1 MKPKGGTMDYSTI
14 QFEIEDG
21 LARIRLNR
29 PEVLNAWNL
38 KMSEEVS
45 DAVQRVNANKDVQVL
60 IVSGNGRT
68 FCSGHDLKE
77 AFQKPD
83 EQGFPSDL
91 MSFID
96 YERRKIVNPKESLRD
111 VRVPTIAQVQGH
123 AIAGGFV
130 LMNMCDL
137 VIAAEGTKM
146 GLYGVKFGPPPD
158 ENMPYLWMMPIRML
172 KEMCFTGR
180 LYDAETFHGMG
191 LVNKVVPLKKLEN
204 EVMTLAKEI
213 MNINPVV
220 NRLTKENI
228 HHCLDIMGYS
238 NTQLSSALY
247 HWIGHQVIGT
257 RGGFEAFGQLG
268 PKWFIE
274 KTKEGAFRDSETIAK
289 TSKNALE
296 ELKKKKRKKT

>member
-1 MKPKGGTMDYSTI
+1 MNYTTI
-14 QFEIEDG
+14 QFEIQEG
-21 LARIRLNR
+21 IARIKLNR

-38 KMSEEVS
+38 KMSEEVN
-45 DAVQRVNANKDVQVL
+45 DAIQRVNADKNVRVL
-60 IVSGNGRT
+60 ILSGNGRT

-96 YERRKIVNPKESLRD
+96 YERKKIVNPKENLRT
-111 VRVPTIAQVQGH
+111 VKVPTIAQVQGH

-137 VIAAEGTKM
+137 VIAAEGTQM

-158 ENMPYLWMMPIRML
+158 ENIPYLWMMPIRML
-172 KEMCFTGR
+172 KEMVFTGR
-180 LYDAETFHGMG
+180 LYDAEEFYRIG
-191 LVNKVVPLKKLEN
+191 LVNKVVSLEKLEE
-204 EVMTLAKEI
+204 EVMALAKEI
-213 MNINPVV
+213 MSINPVV

-257 RGGFEAFGQLG
+257 RGGFEAYGELG
-268 PKWFIE
+268 PKWFIQ
-274 KTKEGAFRDSETIAK
+274 KTKEGAFKDFEATDK
-289 TSKNALE
+289 TNREAMK
-296 ELKKKKRKKT
+296 ELKRKKGKKG

>member
-1 MKPKGGTMDYSTI
+1 MNYETI
-14 QFEIEDG
+14 QFGIQNG
-21 LARIRLNR
+21 VARIILNR
-29 PEVLNAWNL
+29 PEVLNAWNM
-38 KMSEEVS
+38 KMSEEVN
-45 DAVQRVNANKDVQVL
+45 DAVQRVNDDKEARVL
-60 IVSGNGRT
+60 ILSGNGRS
-68 FCSGHDLKE
+68 FCAGHDLKE

-96 YERRKIVNPKESLRD
+96 YERKKIVNPKENLRT
-111 VRVPTIAQVQGH
+111 VKVPTIAQVQGH

-158 ENMPYLWMMPIRML
+158 ENIPYLWMMPIRML
-172 KEMCFTGR
+172 KEMVFTGR
-180 LYDAETFHGMG
+180 LYDAEEFYRIG
-191 LVNKVVPLKKLEN
+191 LINKVVSLEKLEE
-204 EVMTLAKEI
+204 EVMALAKEI
-213 MNINPVV
+213 MSINPVV

-257 RGGFEAFGQLG
+257 RGGFEAYGELG
-268 PKWFIE
+268 PKWFIQ
-274 KTKEGAFRDSETIAK
+274 KTKEGAFKDFEATDK
-289 TSKNALE
+289 TNKEAME
-296 ELKKKKRKKT
+296 ELKRKKGKKG

>member
-1 MKPKGGTMDYSTI
+1 MNYTTI
-14 QFEIEDG
+14 QFEIQEG
-21 LARIRLNR
+21 IARIKLNR

-38 KMSEEVS
+38 KMSEEVN
-45 DAVQRVNANKDVQVL
+45 DAIQRVNADKNVRVL
-60 IVSGNGRT
+60 ILSGNGRT

-96 YERRKIVNPKESLRD
+96 YERKKIVNPKENLRT
-111 VRVPTIAQVQGH
+111 VKVPTIAQVQGH

-137 VIAAEGTKM
+137 VIAAEGTQM

-158 ENMPYLWMMPIRML
+158 ENIPYLWMMPIRML
-172 KEMCFTGR
+172 KEMVFTGR
-180 LYDAETFHGMG
+180 LYDAEEFYRIG
-191 LVNKVVPLKKLEN
+191 LVNKVVSLEKLEE
-204 EVMTLAKEI
+204 EVMALAKEI
-213 MNINPVV
+213 MSINPVV

-257 RGGFEAFGQLG
+257 RGGFEAYGELG
-268 PKWFIE
+268 PKWFIQ
-274 KTKEGAFRDSETIAK
+274 KTKEGAFKDFEATDK
-289 TSKNALE
+289 TNREAME
-296 ELKKKKRKKT
+296 ELKRKKGKKG

>member
-1 MKPKGGTMDYSTI
+1 MNYTTI
-14 QFEIEDG
+14 QFEIQEG
-21 LARIRLNR
+21 IARIKLNR

-38 KMSEEVS
+38 KMSEEVN
-45 DAVQRVNANKDVQVL
+45 DAIQRVNADKNVRVL
-60 IVSGNGRT
+60 ILSGNGRT

-83 EQGFPSDL
+83 EQGFPSEL

-96 YERRKIVNPKESLRD
+96 YERKKIVNPKENLRT
-111 VRVPTIAQVQGH
+111 VKVPTIAQVQGH

-137 VIAAEGTKM
+137 VIAAEGTQM

-158 ENMPYLWMMPIRML
+158 ENIPYLWMMPIRML
-172 KEMCFTGR
+172 KEMVFTGR
-180 LYDAETFHGMG
+180 LYDAEEFYRIG
-191 LVNKVVPLKKLEN
+191 LINKVVSLEKLEE
-204 EVMTLAKEI
+204 EVMALAKEI
-213 MNINPVV
+213 MSINPVV

-257 RGGFEAFGQLG
+257 RGGFEAYGELG
-268 PKWFIE
+268 PKWFIQ
-274 KTKEGAFRDSETIAK
+274 KTKEGAFKDFEATDK
-289 TSKNALE
+289 TNREAMK
-296 ELKKKKRKKT
+296 ELKRKKGKKG

>member
-1 MKPKGGTMDYSTI
+1 MNYTTI
-14 QFEIEDG
+14 QFEIQEG
-21 LARIRLNR
+21 IARIKLNR

-38 KMSEEVS
+38 KMSEEVN
-45 DAVQRVNANKDVQVL
+45 DAIQRVNSDKNVRVL
-60 IVSGNGRT
+60 ILSGNGRT

-96 YERRKIVNPKESLRD
+96 YERKKIVNPKENLRTIK
-111 VRVPTIAQVQGH
+111 VPTIAQVQGH

-158 ENMPYLWMMPIRML
+158 ENIPYLWMMPIRML
-172 KEMCFTGR
+172 KEMVFTGR
-180 LYDAETFHGMG
+180 LYDAEEFYRIG
-191 LVNKVVPLKKLEN
+191 LINKVVSLEKLEE
-204 EVMTLAKEI
+204 EVMALAKEI
-213 MNINPVV
+213 MSINPVV

-257 RGGFEAFGQLG
+257 RGGFEAYGELG
-268 PKWFIE
+268 PKWFIQ
-274 KTKEGAFRDSETIAK
+274 KTKEGAFKDFEATDK
-289 TSKNALE
+289 TNREAME
-296 ELKKKKRKKT
+296 ELKRKKGKKG

>member
-1 MKPKGGTMDYSTI
+1 MNYTTI
-14 QFEIEDG
+14 QFEIQEG
-21 LARIRLNR
+21 IARIRLNR

-38 KMSEEVS
+38 KMSEEVN
-45 DAVQRVNANKDVQVL
+45 DAIQRVNADKNVRVL
-60 IVSGNGRT
+60 ILSGNGRS

-96 YERRKIVNPKESLRD
+96 YERKKIVNPKENLREIK
-111 VRVPTIAQVQGH
+111 VPTIAQVQGH

-137 VIAAEGTKM
+137 VIAAKGTKM
-146 GLYGVKFGPPPD
+146 GMYGVKFGPPPD
-158 ENMPYLWMMPIRML
+158 ENIPYLWMMPIRML
-172 KEMCFTGR
+172 KEMVFTGR
-180 LYDAETFHGMG
+180 LYDAEEFYRIG
-191 LVNKVVPLKKLEN
+191 LINKVVSLKKLEE
-204 EVMTLAKEI
+204 EVMALAKEI
-213 MNINPVV
+213 ISINPVI

-257 RGGFEAFGQLG
+257 RGGFEVYGKLG
-268 PKWFIE
+268 PKWFIQ
-274 KTKEGAFRDSETIAK
+274 KTKEGAFKDFEATDK
-289 TSKNALE
+289 TNREAMK
-296 ELKKKKRKKT
+296 ELKKKKGKKG

>member
-1 MKPKGGTMDYSTI
+1 MNYTTI
-14 QFEIEDG
+14 QFEIQESI
-21 LARIRLNR
+21 ARIKLNR

-38 KMSEEVS
+38 KMSEEVN
-45 DAVQRVNANKDVQVL
+45 DAIQRVNADKNVRVL
-60 IVSGNGRT
+60 ILSGNGRT

-96 YERRKIVNPKESLRD
+96 YERKKIVNPKENLRT
-111 VRVPTIAQVQGH
+111 VKVPTIAQVQGH

-158 ENMPYLWMMPIRML
+158 ENIPYLWMMPIRML
-172 KEMCFTGR
+172 KEMVFTGR
-180 LYDAETFHGMG
+180 LYDAEEFYRIG
-191 LVNKVVPLKKLEN
+191 LINKVVSLEKLEE
-204 EVMTLAKEI
+204 EVMALAKEI
-213 MNINPVV
+213 LSINPVV

-257 RGGFEAFGQLG
+257 RGGFEAYGELG
-268 PKWFIE
+268 PKWFIQ
-274 KTKEGAFRDSETIAK
+274 KTKEGAFKDFEATDK
-289 TSKNALE
+289 TNREAMKELE
-296 ELKKKKRKKT
+296 KKKSKKG

>member
-1 MKPKGGTMDYSTI
+1 MNYTTI
-14 QFEIEDG
+14 QFEIQESI
-21 LARIRLNR
+21 ARIKLNR

-38 KMSEEVS
+38 KMSEEVN
-45 DAVQRVNANKDVQVL
+45 DAIQRVNADKNVRVL
-60 IVSGNGRT
+60 ILSGNGRT

-96 YERRKIVNPKESLRD
+96 YERKKIVNPKENLRT
-111 VRVPTIAQVQGH
+111 VKVPTIAQVQGH

-158 ENMPYLWMMPIRML
+158 ENIPYLWMMPIRML
-172 KEMCFTGR
+172 KEMVFTGR
-180 LYDAETFHGMG
+180 LYDAEEFYRIG
-191 LVNKVVPLKKLEN
+191 LVNKVVSLEKLEE
-204 EVMTLAKEI
+204 EVMALAKEI
-213 MNINPVV
+213 LSINPVV

-257 RGGFEAFGQLG
+257 RGGFEAYGELG
-268 PKWFIE
+268 PKWFIQ
-274 KTKEGAFRDSETIAK
+274 KTKEGAFKDFEATDK
-289 TSKNALE
+289 TNREAMKELE
-296 ELKKKKRKKT
+296 KKKGQERIGRHAD

>member
-1 MKPKGGTMDYSTI
+1 MNYTTI
-14 QFEIEDG
+14 QFEIQEG
-21 LARIRLNR
+21 IARIKLNR

-38 KMSEEVS
+38 KMSEEVN
-45 DAVQRVNANKDVQVL
+45 DAIQRVNADKNVRVL
-60 IVSGNGRT
+60 ILSGNGRT

-83 EQGFPSDL
+83 EQGFPSEL

-96 YERRKIVNPKESLRD
+96 YERKKIVNPKENLRT
-111 VRVPTIAQVQGH
+111 VKVPTIAQVQGH

-158 ENMPYLWMMPIRML
+158 ENIPYLWMMPIRML
-172 KEMCFTGR
+172 KEMVFTGR
-180 LYDAETFHGMG
+180 LYDAEEFYRIG
-191 LVNKVVPLKKLEN
+191 LVNKVVSLEKLEE
-204 EVMTLAKEI
+204 EVMVLAKEI
-213 MNINPVV
+213 LSINPVV

-257 RGGFEAFGQLG
+257 RGGFEAYGELG
-268 PKWFIE
+268 PKWFIQ
-274 KTKEGAFRDSETIAK
+274 KTKEGAFKDFEATDK
-289 TSKNALE
+289 TNREAMK
-296 ELKKKKRKKT
+296 ELKRKKGKKG